1 MSDKSKWWDNL
12 DNCWSEEKTV
22 YLTTGPGV
30 SPVGK
35 DYYMGDL
42 VFHRF
47 FGSDDYDSRNVK
59 VVLVELKRWTQW
71 QEWLKTNKTSNSLLP
86 VYAHRIE
93 HVLISRQS
101 FRIVRWIDEYRPFD
115 FSFDPL
121 T

>member
-1 MSDKSKWWDNL
+1 MSDNGKWWENL
-12 DNCWSEEKTV
+12 DNCWSEEQTV
-22 YLTTGPGV
+22 YLTAGPELDPMGA
-30 SPVGK
+30 GQ
-35 DYYMGDL
+35 YMGDL

-59 VVLVELKRWTQW
+59 VVLVELKNWTEW
-71 QEWLKTNKTSNSLLP
+71 QKWLVKNKTSNSLLP
-86 VYAHRIE
+86 LYAHRLEQVI
-93 HVLISRQS
+93 ISRRS

>member
-59 VVLVELKRWTQW
+59 VVLVEL
-71 QEWLKTNKTSNSLLP
+71 
-86 VYAHRIE
+86 
-93 HVLISRQS
+93 
-101 FRIVRWIDEYRPFD
+101 
-115 FSFDPL
+115 
-121 T
+121 